1 CQPMLVTR
9 LLLGGSRRLCSQ
21 STNEIRMVAKR
32 EMEHFWEKNR
42 KLKRP
47 WSPHLTI
54 YGNSITMIT
63 SLIHRVSGIAM
74 GLAWPV
80 LGVAGFY
87 AAGNWSRVVD
97 WARGSQ
103 LGYPVV
109 FGVKSV
115 VCFLPVYH
123 MINGIRHL
131 CYDLGYGFDLAV
143 TKQTGV
149 VVIALA
155 VAFTLLLASV
165 RLAPQPAASKK

>member
-1 CQPMLVTR
+1 
-9 LLLGGSRRLCSQ
+9 
-21 STNEIRMVAKR
+21 
-32 EMEHFWEKNR
+32 
-42 KLKRP
+42 
-47 WSPHLTI
+47 
-54 YGNSITMIT
+54 MIT

-109 FGVKSV
+109 FR
-115 VCFLPVYH
+115 VYH

-131 CYDLGYGFDLAV
+131 CYDLGYGFDLA
-143 TKQTGV
+143 
-149 VVIALA
+149 
-155 VAFTLLLASV
+155 LLN
-165 RLAPQPAASKK
+165 RLEWLSSHWPLPVLCCWLRSD